1 MAVATFTGYG
11 QDDSGGQAQPSI
23 QAQTIVWSNA
33 GGAGISFNAVDVPI
47 GLRGPQNVGILY
59 QTGGGGTTPGF
70 GQIFPTG
77 RS

>member
-1 MAVATFTGYG
+1 MAIFTGYG
-11 QDDSGGQAQPSI
+11 QEDSGGQALPSI
-23 QAQTIVWSNA
+23 KAQTIVWAIA
-33 GGAGISFNAVDVPI
+33 GGAFGGVDVPI
-47 GLRGPQNVGILY
+47 SLRGPSNTGILY